1 MRYRMLCNLC
11 GEVIGVYE
19 PVTVARGNWV
29 RATSLVLEPE
39 LSDAAGVRRYH
50 DQCAKLVFEGNW
62 APRT

>member
-1 MRYRMLCNLC
+1 MIDRSVCDLC
-11 GEVIGVYE
+11 GEAIDAYE
-19 PVTVARGNWV
+19 PVPVVNDNWV
-29 RATSLVLEPE
+29 RVTSLVLEPE